1 MAGIRSPLII
11 GEFVAGL
18 MRTAILER
26 RQEEA
31 RKKREAERQRR
42 EREAVQLR
50 QEIQQEEKKLAQLN
64 KWVDDWYRAEELRR
78 FIAVSA
84 SESASWPAQKEE
96 QYKSWIEWA
105 TQASKPAG
113 PLCDRETHIR
123 VGPET

>member
-1 MAGIRSPLII
+1 
-11 GEFVAGL
+11 

-31 RKKREAERQRR
+31 RKQREAERQRR

-64 KWVDDWYRAEELRR
+64 KWVDDWDRAEKLRR
-78 FIAVSA
+78 FVTVYAR
-84 SESASWPAQKEE
+84 ESASWPAEKQA

-105 TQASKPAG
+105 TRQANRLDPFVIEKPTSV
-113 PLCDRETHIR
+113 LDRKHELTSW
-123 VGPET
+123 